1 MLTIFEKI
9 LLGHLVA
16 DYLLQPEKMAVQKS
30 AKGIKG
36 LLICVL
42 HCLIYTATICA
53 FTSTV
58 QPLMIGLIFLS
69 HFPIDRWSLA
79 SHWLKLIKGR
89 DFISV
94 YQTKPQYHEI
104 GLPFA
109 TLVYAVVDN
118 TWHLLLLALIFQCF

>member
-36 LLICVL
+36 LLICIL
-42 HCLIYTATICA
+42 HCVIYTVTICA
-53 FTSTV
+53 FTSTAE
-58 QPLMIGLIFLS
+58 PLKIGLIFLS

-79 SHWLKLIKGR
+79 SQWLKLIKGR
-89 DFISV
+89 DFIAV
-94 YQTKPQYHEI
+94 YQNKPQYKEI
-104 GLPFA
+104 SLSFS

-118 TWHLLLLALIFQCF
+118 TWHLLFLALIFQCF